1 MGNLQESTGKD
12 TLRFVLLTAK
22 SLHESGLPSHRLEE
36 KLEKLCTQLAIEAQF
51 FTTPGSIFASI
62 TIEGVMQSHMI
73 KVTDSELHLEKM
85 DAIENIIEQVNASTL
100 SIPEAIQQLK
110 VRNAQRERYP
120 TWMMILFFGISTAA
134 AACVFGGQL
143 PEIISALIIGLGIG
157 SFGVFLQKIPQL
169 GKVFVL
175 ISAVWA
181 VSVTSFFQAQFV
193 GFQVDIATI
202 CGLILLIPGFTF
214 TVSITEM
221 VNNHLIAGLSRFTT
235 AFVTFIMLAIGI
247 AIGKQLMLPVASQVP
262 HAVWTSLPV
271 WKEWIA
277 LIFVPLGFVV
287 LFKAKPRDFIWILLG
302 CWTSYFTFKISNWY
316 TTPVTA
322 VFIASFVLGVV
333 SNIFASWK
341 KRNSSVMLVP
351 GMILLVPGS
360 LGFFSISHLVDSDIV
375 AGLEIALK
383 MLSTSMA
390 LVLGI
395 LFSNLLPFSFAQKKI

>member
-22 SLHESGLPSHRLEE
+22 SLLESGLPSHRLEE
-36 KLEKLCTQLAIEAQF
+36 KLEKLCTQLAIEAEF

-143 PEIISALIIGLGIG
+143 PEIISAFIIGLGIG
-157 SFGVFLQKIPQL
+157 SFGVFLQKVPQL

-181 VSVTSFFQAQFV
+181 VSVASFFQAHFV
-193 GFQVDIATI
+193 GFQADIATI

-247 AIGKQLMLPVASQVP
+247 AIGKQLMFPISHQVP
-262 HAVWTSLPV
+262 SIVWSNLPF

-277 LIFVPLGFVV
+277 LVFVPLGFVV
-287 LFKAKPRDFIWILLG
+287 LFKAKPRDFLWILVG
-302 CWTSYFTFKISNWY
+302 CWTSYFSFKISNWY
-316 TTPVTA
+316 TSPTTA
-322 VFIASFVLGVV
+322 VFIASFLLGVV
-333 SNIFASWK
+333 SNLFAGLNN
-341 KRNSSVMLVP
+341 RNASVMLVP

-360 LGFFSISHLVDSDIV
+360 LGFFSISHLVESDIV
-375 AGLEIALK
+375 AGLQIALK

-395 LFSNLLPFSFAQKKI
+395 LFSNLVPFSFVRKKK